1 MKKIFT
7 IMIFCLCINRL
18 SAIENITIDNNLL
31 VPSFDKKIYV
41 YNYFTNNDQVYI
53 NVVKKGDEIVNGE
66 GFVKLDKSKTKVI
79 VSNNDQEYIINIFK
93 NYNKNDREESY
104 IKNINIEGYNIDFD
118 KDIHEYSIYIG
129 DEEFLNINCEL
140 SNMDDYYSIEGNGN
154 FNKSDNVIRIKTNN
168 DEYVVHAYKS
178 IKVSKI
184 EYNEPIKEMSDTKKE
199 IVKIIIITIS
209 CILIVL
215 FYYILF
221 INKTIYYI

>member
-1 MKKIFT
+1 
-7 IMIFCLCINRL
+7 
-18 SAIENITIDNNLL
+18 
-31 VPSFDKKIYV
+31 
-41 YNYFTNNDQVYI
+41 
-53 NVVKKGDEIVNGE
+53 
-66 GFVKLDKSKTKVI
+66 
-79 VSNNDQEYIINIFK
+79 
-93 NYNKNDREESY
+93 
-104 IKNINIEGYNIDFD
+104 
-118 KDIHEYSIYIG
+118 
-129 DEEFLNINCEL
+129 
-140 SNMDDYYSIEGNGN
+140 MDDYYSIEGNGN